1 MKCRYKEPMEYF
13 YLTKDNY
20 GKFLE
25 KFFNLSCD
33 DYTVIYDDKDYLKFK
48 LKDENDDFNYY
59 YLYNHY
65 YILECSENKMLV
77 MIRYTKEE
85 FEKIFEVID

>member
-1 MKCRYKEPMEYF
+1 MKCRYKKPMEYF

-20 GKFLE
+20 KKFLE

-33 DYTVIYDDKDYLKFK
+33 DIVIYDNKDYLKFK
-48 LKDENDDFNYY
+48 FKDENDNFDYY

-65 YILECSENKMLV
+65 YILECSKV
-77 MIRYTKEE
+77 IIRYTKEE
-85 FEKIFEVID
+85 FEEIFELIE